1 MIAARGALPQPR
13 AQLVALLRSRVRMLS
28 NGALRAGSERRG
40 RSLVVAVLV
49 AGAMLGSFR
58 FAGVVLSVD
67 AAGRAPLLRLV
78 SGGLVVLCGFTMVTS
93 VTFAISSLYFA
104 KDLDGLLACPVPPAT
119 ILLSRVYT
127 QLGLGAAL
135 GALLGGPP
143 LLAYALSRGAVL
155 ALPLVMV
162 AVLGLVSLPLVAG
175 TGLTIAAVRLMPARY
190 VRDAG
195 GLVVTVV
202 VFATAALNLVLRG
215 PEGFTSGR
223 PGVLDFTR
231 YGGGV
236 AGAIWSPVGWTARAC
251 TDALEGHWGAALLWT
266 APLVLLGGVAP
277 LALARLGGAAFL
289 AGYQRNGT
297 ASRGARGRRRAGGAG
312 RRGPAWHFW
321 VLAAKDLREVR
332 RDASQL
338 GQLFLPLVLF
348 GLYIAVPTG
357 GGRGRD
363 LGASGLP
370 AWFGLSLTAAF
381 ASLFTASGVALR
393 GVGGE
398 GARMWMLKTA
408 PVRPASVLAA
418 KFLVGVVVSAALGSV
433 LLWVGEARVHAGP
446 VQVLAD
452 SARLLVIIA
461 GLVGLATG
469 MGALRPR
476 LDWTDPRRAV
486 GVAVGFVFLGLGATY
501 LALAFVL
508 LGIPLALHAGALG
521 RGLADLAVLG
531 LAAGVALT
539 TMALGARRLRTLEV

>member
-1 MIAARGALPQPR
+1 
-13 AQLVALLRSRVRMLS
+13 
-28 NGALRAGSERRG
+28 
-40 RSLVVAVLV
+40 
-49 AGAMLGSFR
+49 
-58 FAGVVLSVD
+58 
-67 AAGRAPLLRLV
+67 
-78 SGGLVVLCGFTMVTS
+78 
-93 VTFAISSLYFA
+93 
-104 KDLDGLLACPVPPAT
+104 
-119 ILLSRVYT
+119 
-127 QLGLGAAL
+127 
-135 GALLGGPP
+135 
-143 LLAYALSRGAVL
+143 
-155 ALPLVMV
+155 
-162 AVLGLVSLPLVAG
+162 
-175 TGLTIAAVRLMPARY
+175 AVRLMPARY

-202 VFATAALNLVLRG
+202 VFATAALNLALRG

-231 YGGGV
+231 YGGG
-236 AGAIWSPVGWTARAC
+236 AADAIWSPVGWTARAC
-251 TDALEGHWGAALLWT
+251 ADALQGRWGPALMWT
-266 APLVLLGGVAP
+266 APPVLLGGLAP

-297 ASRGARGRRRAGGAG
+297 ASRGARSRRRSGGAG

-321 VLAAKDLREVR
+321 ILAAKDLREVR

-363 LGASGLP
+363 LGSSGLP

-398 GARMWMLKTA
+398 GARMWLLKTS

-418 KFLVGVVVSAALGSV
+418 KFLVGVAVSAALGWV
-433 LLWVGEARVHAGP
+433 LLWVGEARAHAGP
-446 VQVLAD
+446 LAVLAD

-486 GVAVGFVFLGLGATY
+486 GIAVGFVFLGLGATY

-508 LGIPLALHAGALG
+508 LGIPFALHAGAVG
-521 RGLADLAVLG
+521 RGLADLAVLA
-531 LAAGVALT
+531 LAAAVALT
-539 TMALGARRLRTLEV
+539 TMAMGARRLRTLEV